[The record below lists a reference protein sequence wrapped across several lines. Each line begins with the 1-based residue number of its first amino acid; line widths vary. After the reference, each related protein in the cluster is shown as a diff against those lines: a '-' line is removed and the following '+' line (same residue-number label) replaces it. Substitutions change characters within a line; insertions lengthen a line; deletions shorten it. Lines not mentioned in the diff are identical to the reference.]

1 MRRSVLLAG
10 LIMVM
15 SCGLK
20 EIGSVENDS
29 DDVWIGPGTAIGGSG
44 AQSSHKTVWYL
55 TAFDYPDDYDW
66 RSDQGKG
73 SVKCSLVVYA
83 NMIPMM
89 KVPVGDEYMVSSDP
103 DMHRIIDGD
112 LYTDFVKDSITVIKK
127 NGKHLF
133 SYHGKEMLASMYVDS
148 SAVYTVGQSRS
159 GKGFSFRKDGKI
171 IYENK
176 TGFLLGLPD
185 RDRFVYAEQIQNAA
199 ERYYFYD
206 SGKVS
211 QIALREDL
219 RRVWDVKICSS
230 GVKYLASLIGVGS
243 PVVISDEKMYSLN
256 VPTGM
261 TVQTCRFVQGQ
272 QDVVEGV
279 CLSTRGSLTSVLW
292 RNGEREYIFS
302 SGMTVASICSW
313 EDGISCVLK
322 NQKTDTWAIYRCGEL
337 FNMPQ
342 DYAVMG
348 SSSMAVVD
356 GILHIGLASKTGE
369 SPQIWKDAEMKP
381 LKLNGYISSIVVL
394 Q

>member
-1 MRRSVLLAG
+1 MKRSVLLAV
-10 LIMVM
+10 LVLVV
-15 SCGLK
+15 SCGLR
-20 EIGSVENDS
+20 EIGYVDNDS
-29 DDVWIGPGTAIGGSG
+29 EGVWVGPGAAIGSG
-44 AQSSHKTVWYL
+44 GMQSSHKTMWYL
-55 TAFDYPDDYDW
+55 TAFDYPDSYDW
-66 RSDQGKG
+66 RSDQWKG
-73 SVKCSLVVYA
+73 SVKCSLVVYV

-112 LYTDFVKDSITVIKK
+112 LYTDFVKDSVTIIKK
-127 NGKHLF
+127 NGKLLF
-133 SYHGKEMLASMYVDS
+133 SYSGREMLLSMHVDS
-148 SAVYTVGQSRS
+148 SSVYTVGQSRS
-159 GKGFSFRKDGKI
+159 GRGLSFRRNGEI

-176 TGFLLGLPD
+176 TGILLGLPD
-185 RDRFVYAEQIQNAA
+185 RDRFAYAEQIQNAA

-206 SGKVS
+206 SGKIS

-219 RRVWDVKICSS
+219 RRVWDVQVSS
-230 GVKYLASLIGVGS
+230 AGVAYLASLVGVSS
-243 PVVISDEKMYSLN
+243 PVVISDGKMYSLN
-256 VPTGM
+256 VPIGM

-292 RNGEREYIFS
+292 RNGEREYMFS

-356 GILHIGLASKTGE
+356 GILHIGMTSKLGE
-369 SPQIWKDAEMKP
+369 NALIWKDGQVDT
-381 LKLNGYISSIVVL
+381 LKINGYISGVYAH
-394 Q
+394 

>member
-10 LIMVM
+10 LMMVM

-20 EIGSVENDS
+20 EIGSVESDS
-29 DDVWIGPGTAIGGSG
+29 EDVWIGPGTAIGGSG

-55 TAFDYPDDYDW
+55 TAFDYPDGYDW
-66 RSDQGKG
+66 RSDQWKG

-127 NGKHLF
+127 NGKHLL
-133 SYHGKEMLASMYVDS
+133 SYPGREMLVSMYVDS

-159 GKGFSFRKDGKI
+159 GKGFSFRRNGEI
-171 IYENK
+171 IYENR
-176 TGFLLGLPD
+176 TGVLLGLPD

-219 RRVWDVKICSS
+219 RKVWDVKICSA
-230 GVKYLASLIGVGS
+230 GVTYLASLIGVSS

-256 VPTGM
+256 VPAGM
-261 TVQTCRFVQGQ
+261 KVQTCSFVQGQ
-272 QDVVEGV
+272 QDIVEGV
-279 CLSTRGSLTSVLW
+279 CLSTGGSLTSALW
-292 RNGEREYIFS
+292 RNGEREYMFS
-302 SGMTVASICSW
+302 SGMTVTSICTW
-313 EDGISCVLK
+313 EDGICCVLK
-322 NQKTDTWAIYRCGEL
+322 NQKTDTWAIFRCGEL
-337 FNMPQ
+337 FNIPQ
-342 DYAVMG
+342 DYAVVG
-348 SSSMAVVD
+348 STSLAVVD
-356 GILHIGLASKTGE
+356 GILYVGLASKTGE
-369 SPQIWKDAEMKP
+369 SPKIWKDTEMKP

-394 Q
+394 